1 MLSARSAETG
11 WTTVGK
17 LIYGPGGHEYEIED
31 RALAHLQLVML
42 AKLRRGESFPFT
54 WWRDRD
60 AGRVTMWICPP
71 QQLQFVYDGGKMPEI
86 NRAWVEELM
95 VAANSGAGLRIVA
108 EPPMG
113 PGSGHPL

>member
-1 MLSARSAETG
+1 MGT
-11 WTTVGK
+11 

-54 WWRDRD
+54 WWAERNSGQ
-60 AGRVTMWICPP
+60 GRVTMWVFPA
-71 QQLQFVYDGGKMPEI
+71 QQLQFVYTGGSTPEI
-86 NRAWVEELM
+86 NRAWVEDLM
-95 VAANSGAGLRIVA
+95 VAANSGGGLRIVP
-108 EPPMG
+108 EPAAG